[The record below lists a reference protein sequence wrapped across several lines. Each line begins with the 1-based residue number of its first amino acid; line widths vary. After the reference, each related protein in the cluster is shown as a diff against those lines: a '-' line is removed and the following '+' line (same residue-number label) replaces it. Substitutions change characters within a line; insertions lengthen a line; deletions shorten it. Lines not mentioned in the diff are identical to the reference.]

1 MRPKSL
7 LFYKLVG
14 RYTSLSNQHTSAA
27 FFTGSNLIIL
37 RDLRI
42 SMYIYIIPLLFI
54 LCRTLTCS
62 LYPRGLA
69 TYRPSDGAYIAFL
82 TSISGFSVWGI
93 VEITPVFGLFYPVLQ
108 FDILVIL
115 ATFTPSSV
123 TSPEIK
129 KLYIPLTQK
138 G

>member
-1 MRPKSL
+1 
-7 LFYKLVG
+7 
-14 RYTSLSNQHTSAA
+14 
-27 FFTGSNLIIL
+27 
-37 RDLRI
+37 
-42 SMYIYIIPLLFI
+42 
-54 LCRTLTCS
+54 
-62 LYPRGLA
+62 
-69 TYRPSDGAYIAFL
+69 
-82 TSISGFSVWGI
+82 VWGI
-93 VEITPVFGLFYPVLQ
+93 VEITPVFAHFYPVLQ

>member
-1 MRPKSL
+1 VP
-7 LFYKLVG
+7 G
-14 RYTSLSNQHTSAA
+14 
-27 FFTGSNLIIL
+27 
-37 RDLRI
+37 
-42 SMYIYIIPLLFI
+42 
-54 LCRTLTCS
+54 TLAGS

-82 TSISGFSVWGI
+82 TSIPECSVWGI
-93 VEITPVFGLFYPVLQ
+93 VENTPVFGVFYPVLS